1 MKKPKKTL
9 KKFYCKKCDFSSNN
23 KKDFNRHLST
33 TKHKMDNAQITRI
46 IKKTPYACMVC
57 DKIYKYASGLS
68 KHKKKCALSSDGGPF
83 ENVIIEIEPTPVENE
98 PIDLEKEF
106 LKQEVGELKIMMKQI
121 LNNQVESTTNL
132 ETLKDVIPKI
142 GNTYNNRMSINIYL
156 NEKCKDAMNL
166 TDFVEN
172 VKVSL
177 EDVLYTKNHGFVKG
191 ISNIFVKQLQDME
204 PTQRPIHCSDKK
216 RLQFYVKDA
225 DKWEKDSSHEKI
237 DKTIDDITYKQIKQV
252 KLWEKT
258 HPNYLEDDKLLME
271 WQTMIRNMTGG
282 TDSHHG
288 LEKEKSSIK
297 RELGMSVEVKNE
309 LVDKKI

>member
-1 MKKPKKTL
+1 MEKGGKKSGQKHH
-9 KKFYCKKCDFSSNN
+9 CKKCDYRCRDNYDW
-23 KKDFNRHLST
+23 KRHLST
-33 TKHKMDNAQITRI
+33 TKHKMDNLDNERIT
-46 IKKTPYACMVC
+46 KKAGYHCMVC

-68 KHKKKCALSSDGGPF
+68 KHKKKCVLSSDGGPF
-83 ENVIIEIEPTPVENE
+83 ENVIIEVEPTPVENE

-106 LKQEVGELKIMMKQI
+106 LKQEVEELKIMMKQI
-121 LNNQVESTTNL
+121 LNNQVKSTTNL
-132 ETLKDVIPKI
+132 ETLKEVIPKM
-142 GNTYNNRMSINIYL
+142 GNTYNRMSINIYL

-166 TDFVEN
+166 TDFVDN

-237 DKTIDDITYKQIKQV
+237 DKTIDEITYKQIKQV